1 MEPWMLVLD
10 EAAFHFFNGL
20 RAAERRKVLYV
31 LDQIKRDPRQ
41 KCHFGMTDSSGRPL
55 SVLAFIPFLITYWR
69 DDFALEV
76 RVVDIQRVRR

>member
-1 MEPWMLVLD
+1 MEPWKLVLD
-10 EAAFHFFNGL
+10 EAAFQFFNGL
-20 RAAERRKVLYV
+20 RAVERGKVLYA

-41 KCHFGMTDSSGRPL
+41 ECHFGMTDASGRPL
-55 SVLAFIPFLITYWR
+55 SVLAVRPFLFIYWR